1 MRIFCFVYIF
11 FFLFFGGFIAFF
23 FRACCVE
30 KGLLRCVNM
39 LVMGEFPTFV
49 LFVWRDLIYLRVL
62 PQLKAF
68 RLNVFFFPF
77 AASFFIFILF
87 YLFIYFFFKFI
98 LE

>member
-1 MRIFCFVYIF
+1 
-11 FFLFFGGFIAFF
+11 
-23 FRACCVE
+23 
-30 KGLLRCVNM
+30 M

-68 RLNVFFFPF
+68 RLNVFFFSF

-87 YLFIYFFFKFI
+87 YLFIFFFKYLFSSSV
-98 LE
+98 EPFVMVMGY

>member
-68 RLNVFFFPF
+68 RLNVFFFLLLLHF
-77 AASFFIFILF
+77 LFLF
-87 YLFIYFFFKFI
+87 YFIYFFF
-98 LE
+98 